1 MRLTPKG
8 AQLYSYAREIACP
21 LAEAQSAAEGNES
34 AGRLKIAASATIASN
49 VLPVGVAGGV

>member
-34 AGRLKIAASATIASN
+34 AGRLKIAANATIASN
-49 VLPVGVAGGV
+49 VLPVGVAG